1 MVLSCNHASI
11 LDENGW
17 KSPFLYRIS
26 RRIRWWCPFWQK
38 KCFTPSRMR
47 FYIACSACS
56 SHWDKL
62 QMPPKPPNC
71 RHQVDVCA
79 DQLLSWW
86 CITGPKGKSGGL
98 SNPDIPGGVYNPPIP
113 TLHGSDVALRRVK
126 TTYPYDFSRDTKNWR
141 RPNACF
147 FLTFNII

>member
-1 MVLSCNHASI
+1 MVMSI
-11 LDENGW
+11 LT
-17 KSPFLYRIS
+17 
-26 RRIRWWCPFWQK
+26 K

-86 CITGPKGKSGGL
+86 CITGPKGKSGGPPYHMIRKGGFYHPPL
-98 SNPDIPGGVYNPPIP
+98 SRSCMAQTSPYEGLKLKKLKFLQIFDVFLFAPFLLFPKMVS
-113 TLHGSDVALRRVK
+113 SDFWPLFVR
-126 TTYPYDFSRDTKNWR
+126 SE
-141 RPNACF
+141 
-147 FLTFNII
+147 